1 MNLFFQ
7 IYGQF
12 RLCFFL
18 FSFVTSSKNVCF
30 YQFSSLCPFLIIST
44 WYNFVNFFSKD
55 MIFSLLNLFVVILIL
70 INCFFV
76 NSSWFS
82 LRLSRL
88 SFLFADSFYFQVEF
102 LLNNFYNLYNLIPFL
117 AINNISMSVNSS
129 ISTFSSF

>member
-1 MNLFFQ
+1 MVNLD
-7 IYGQF
+7 YA
-12 RLCFFL
+12 FFL

-30 YQFSSLCPFLIIST
+30 YWINYLCPFLIIST

-117 AINNISMSVNSS
+117 TINNISMSVNSS

>member
-1 MNLFFQ
+1 MVNLD
-7 IYGQF
+7 YA
-12 RLCFFL
+12 FFL

-30 YQFSSLCPFLIIST
+30 YQLSSLCPFLIIST

-129 ISTFSSF
+129 ISTFSLFSSRQQR

>member
-1 MNLFFQ
+1 MVNLD
-7 IYGQF
+7 YA
-12 RLCFFL
+12 FFL

-129 ISTFSSF
+129 ISTFSLFSSRQRR

>member
-1 MNLFFQ
+1 MVNLD
-7 IYGQF
+7 YA
-12 RLCFFL
+12 FFL

-76 NSSWFS
+76 NSSWFP

-88 SFLFADSFYFQVEF
+88 NFLFTRSFYFQVEF

-117 AINNISMSVNSS
+117 TINNKSMSVNSS
-129 ISTFSSF
+129 VSTFSSF